1 MYDEP
6 ESLVWDEREW
16 KERKG
21 LETAEGNLP
30 IPESSMII
38 Q

>member
-1 MYDEP
+1 MYDKP
-6 ESLVWDEREW
+6 ESSVYGGREW
-16 KERKG
+16 EERKG

-30 IPESSMII
+30 SSESSMII